1 MTVRSILAAM
11 MACLHTVDHGA
22 PLTRAIAENVHAQ
35 KKRRSAATSMV
46 MAADTEGEGIET
58 TLHRIEGR
66 SNDRRTAGEDAMK
79 VAEAA
84 LQFVNRDR

>member
-1 MTVRSILAAM
+1 MTVRSILATVI
-11 MACLHTVDHGA
+11 ACLHTVDHGA
-22 PLTRAIAENVHAQ
+22 PLTRAVAENVHAQ

-46 MAADTEGEGIET
+46 MAADTEREGIET

-66 SNDRRTAGEDAMK
+66 SNDRRTAGEDAIR

-84 LQFVNRDR
+84 LKFVSRDR

>member
-1 MTVRSILAAM
+1 MTVRSILAAGV
-11 MACLHTVDHGA
+11 ACLHTVDHGA
-22 PLTRAIAENVHAQ
+22 TLTRAVAENVHAQ
-35 KKRRSAATSMV
+35 KRRRSAATSMV
-46 MAADTEGEGIET
+46 LAADTEREGIET

-84 LQFVNRDR
+84 LQFMNRDR